1 MTSCKR
7 YILSTTQSKQCT
19 YCRIDK
25 TYHYLVYYSGQLT
38 NIWRITGIREVCINS
53 AMQVKGLKTKYEINI
68 IVSFFNQYTINIIIL
83 SFIIMLHLFSPQAMS
98 WYLGLATSGNP
109 LATTIN
115 AYQDQMPSCCL
126 VTRCYPPG
134 TNLQLGPSGMVQ
146 PYLMYV
152 DCSLKLSQRGL
163 PSSVSSLNLSPFKL
177 FSSASDLSYRQ
188 NNQSS
193 PL

>member
-1 MTSCKR
+1 
-7 YILSTTQSKQCT
+7 
-19 YCRIDK
+19 
-25 TYHYLVYYSGQLT
+25 
-38 NIWRITGIREVCINS
+38 
-53 AMQVKGLKTKYEINI
+53 
-68 IVSFFNQYTINIIIL
+68 
-83 SFIIMLHLFSPQAMS
+83 MLHLLSTQAMA
-98 WYLGLATSGNP
+98 WYVGLASSGNP

-134 TNLQLGPSGMVQ
+134 TNLQLGPSGIVQ

-177 FSSASDLSYRQ
+177 FSSASDLSYRE
-188 NNQSS
+188 NNRTL